1 MMNKYNDFSALKALK
16 KELDRKDA
24 SGKDSFYFKAAPKFE
39 APQDSKYFWLNNAIY
54 VCAPSFGAPGTITLD
69 VWRVK

>member
-24 SGKDSFYFKAAPKFE
+24 SGREAVQQSNRRSRIVVHKPKE
-39 APQDSKYFWLNNAIY
+39 QMEGERVAKERGLSRLYGNAD
-54 VCAPSFGAPGTITLD
+54 GLQ
-69 VWRVK
+69 

>member
-24 SGKDSFYFKAAPKFE
+24 SGKEAVQQSNRRSRIVVHKPKE
-39 APQDSKYFWLNNAIY
+39 
-54 VCAPSFGAPGTITLD
+54 
-69 VWRVK
+69 